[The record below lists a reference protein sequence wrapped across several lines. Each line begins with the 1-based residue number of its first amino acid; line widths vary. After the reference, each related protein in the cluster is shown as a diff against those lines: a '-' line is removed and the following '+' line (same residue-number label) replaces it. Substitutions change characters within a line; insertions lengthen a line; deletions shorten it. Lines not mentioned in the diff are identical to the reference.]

1 MGKNSSLHDC
11 GMTCVSESGGCTVCE
26 PLFATWLVLH
36 KHHWISQTQTWWAY
50 NSQQRILLP
59 SWDWPFSFIHAVFC
73 ILYYFTGQTVT
84 LISPPVHIGE
94 RYQKLLTVLQMVER
108 EKTRHASAAQGL
120 QERLTRAQ
128 EEISL
133 LQTSITERSSHY
145 QQLHNQLLDK
155 ATQATSLE
163 KEVSDP
169 SNQFPV
175 PEQCHSS
182 FVGYHEHFCIELSLL
197 AACKKCELEA
207 MKK

>member
-1 MGKNSSLHDC
+1 
-11 GMTCVSESGGCTVCE
+11 MTCVSESGGCTVCE
-26 PLFATWLVLH
+26 PLFAARLVLH

-50 NSQQRILLP
+50 NSQL
-59 SWDWPFSFIHAVFC
+59 S

-84 LISPPVHIGE
+84 LISPPFHIAE
-94 RYQKLLTVLQMVER
+94 RYQKLLAVLQMVER

-145 QQLHNQLLDK
+145 RQLHNQLLDK

-163 KEVSDP
+163 KEVCDP
-169 SNQFPV
+169 SNQCFLYQNSV
-175 PEQCHSS
+175 T
-182 FVGYHEHFCIELSLL
+182 VVLWGTMKYLCIELSLL
-197 AACKKCELEA
+197 AACKKMWTWSSEKIITNAWSLFVCLCSA
-207 MKK
+207 FGNILHYIV

>member
-1 MGKNSSLHDC
+1 M
-11 GMTCVSESGGCTVCE
+11 
-26 PLFATWLVLH
+26 
-36 KHHWISQTQTWWAY
+36 
-50 NSQQRILLP
+50 
-59 SWDWPFSFIHAVFC
+59 
-73 ILYYFTGQTVT
+73 YYFTRQTVT

-94 RYQKLLTVLQMVER
+94 RYQKLLAVLQMVER

-169 SNQFPV
+169 LN
-175 PEQCHSS
+175 
-182 FVGYHEHFCIELSLL
+182 
-197 AACKKCELEA
+197 
-207 MKK
+207 

>member
-1 MGKNSSLHDC
+1 MNPC
-11 GMTCVSESGGCTVCE
+11 
-26 PLFATWLVLH
+26 
-36 KHHWISQTQTWWAY
+36 
-50 NSQQRILLP
+50 LLP
-59 SWDWPFSFIHAVFC
+59 DLSYTSTTESLKHKPGEHITLSTGYCCLRETVHFHLFMQFFC

-169 SNQFPV
+169 SNQCFLYQNSV
-175 PEQCHSS
+175 TVVLLGTMKM
-182 FVGYHEHFCIELSLL
+182 FVLNCLCWLHVKTVNL
-197 AACKKCELEA
+197 KQ
-207 MKK
+207 